1 MLDLRIQ
8 QAQKTHTHTQQSHS
22 AHQSHDMLSTI
33 WINQKITEHPTACRL
48 TYEQC
53 RPKAWCCSNQ
63 HLGCGAVASGGAGAA
78 GAAGGATSSV
88 HIVHSS
94 SGGFVHHSGGGF
106 VHHSSGGGFVHHSSG
121 GGFVHHSSGGGFVHS
136 SGGGMIH
143 EVHGGEFVHHD
154 GGAHIVHVEHHG
166 WVESGSQAFTPVLMS
181 GDLWVWEWQGWGKAS
196 KWAMNKKPD

>member
-1 MLDLRIQ
+1 MICFQRFESIKKLRNTQRLVDLPMNNADLRPGV
-8 QAQKTHTHTQQSHS
+8 A
-22 AHQSHDMLSTI
+22 A
-33 WINQKITEHPTACRL
+33 INTWAVVRWHPVL
-48 TYEQC
+48 VQLLVQLVELQ
-53 RPKAWCCSNQ
+53 
-63 HLGCGAVASGGAGAA
+63 VAS
-78 GAAGGATSSV
+78 TSYIPAV
-88 HIVHSS
+88 EDLYILLAEDLYIILLA
-94 SGGFVHHSGGGF
+94 
-106 VHHSSGGGFVHHSSG
+106 GGFVHHSSG